1 MVDKFGSKIKEIRIK
16 KNISQF
22 KLAEKVNSLNQSQI
36 CKIENG
42 NRHVRVNEVN
52 QIAEALNVP
61 ITQLIT

>member
-1 MVDKFGSKIKEIRIK
+1 MKDEFGQKIKEIRIE

-22 KLAEKVNSLNQSQI
+22 ALARKLKSLNQLQI

-42 NRHVRVNEVN
+42 NRYVRVNELE
-52 QIAEALNVP
+52 QIADALNVP

>member
-1 MVDKFGSKIKEIRIK
+1 MGDEFGNKIKEIRTK

-22 KLAEKVNSLNQSQI
+22 ELAEKVDCLNQSQI

-42 NRHVRVNEVN
+42 NRHVRVNELK
-52 QIAEALNVP
+52 QISEALNVP